1 MSEDDKNYVYVV
13 WWQYGDK
20 SGMGLVRAFEDQ
32 GVAGRVR
39 RADGRAWRPIP
50 RITTATRCNAM
61 PTDKCVSHSYT
72 AAELAILLKKQ
83 AAERFPKPHN
93 GAAIFHW
100 DCWERAVE
108 GTLEWQAAEFLMR
121 QVGPS
126 VPLEPTKAMLEA
138 AGEAYF
144 SGRPRPI
151 LQVCQAVLDIING
164 TPATDGGNK

>member
-1 MSEDDKNYVYVV
+1 
-13 WWQYGDK
+13 
-20 SGMGLVRAFEDQ
+20 
-32 GVAGRVR
+32 
-39 RADGRAWRPIP
+39 
-50 RITTATRCNAM
+50 M

-126 VPLEPTKAMLEA
+126 WRKCTDVKDGPECKGVHFLKSEA
-138 AGEAYF
+138 AAGGEICVTALLHGEFYECRF
-144 SGRPRPI
+144 KVPP
-151 LQVCQAVLDIING
+151 L
-164 TPATDGGNK
+164 ATDGGNK